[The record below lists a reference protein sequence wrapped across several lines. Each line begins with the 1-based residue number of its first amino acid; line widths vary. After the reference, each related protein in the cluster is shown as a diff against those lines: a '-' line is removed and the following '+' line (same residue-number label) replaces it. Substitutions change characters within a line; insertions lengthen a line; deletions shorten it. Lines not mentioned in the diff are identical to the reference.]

1 MLFVLI
7 ENSKVKIARHIY
19 GCYLNILY
27 RLNCHINYFLFED
40 ICYNF
45 VFRSSKI
52 LFNKAII
59 QKGGGT
65 EPYDTLATLE
75 KEGANS

>member
-1 MLFVLI
+1 M
-7 ENSKVKIARHIY
+7 
-19 GCYLNILY
+19 NIL
-27 RLNCHINYFLFED
+27 CHLITYGYYFLFD
-40 ICYNF
+40 AICYNF
-45 VFRSSKI
+45 ATRSSKI
-52 LFNKAII
+52 ILNKAII